1 MQSLFFGGISMP
13 LADKYRPII
22 IDDVVGQSHII
33 GENKV
38 INNMIE
44 KNYFPNMIF
53 YGPPGVGKTTVAE
66 IISKTS
72 DKKFF
77 KINATNSSLDD
88 IKRIIKEIGSFG
100 TSNGILL
107 YIDEIQ
113 SFNKRQQQS
122 ILEFIESGEITLIAS
137 TTENPYHYIYKAI
150 LSRSI
155 VMEFKMIDKKDIND
169 GLKKLLARYNSD
181 NMAKVIID
189 EQAVDTIANASSG
202 DMRSAINILEL
213 AINEASLD
221 RDGNLKIDT
230 STIEK
235 LSIATSYNFDTDGDI
250 HYNLLSAF
258 QKSIR
263 GSDPDAAI
271 YYLARLLKGGD
282 LISICRRVLV
292 IASEDIGMAYPNA
305 ITIVKACV
313 DSAMQLGLPE
323 ARIVLSQACLILAT
337 SPKSNSSY
345 MAINRAMEDIEST
358 VQDDIPEYLKDSHY
372 SGASKMGKGVGYIYP
387 HDFPNHYVE
396 QEYLPKN
403 ISHKK
408 YYEPQDNKFE
418 INIKKY
424 LEALK
429 K

>member
-1 MQSLFFGGISMP
+1 MP

-44 KNYFPNMIF
+44 KKYFPNMIF

-66 IISKTS
+66 IMSKTS

-100 TSNGILL
+100 TGNGILL

-155 VMEFKMIDKKDIND
+155 IMEFKMIDKKDIND

-282 LISICRRVLV
+282 LISICRRLLV

>member
-1 MQSLFFGGISMP
+1 MP

-100 TSNGILL
+100 TGNGILL

-155 VMEFKMIDKKDIND
+155 IMEFKMIDKKDIND

-230 STIEK
+230 STIDK
-235 LSIATSYNFDTDGDI
+235 LSIATSYNFDKDGDI

-282 LISICRRVLV
+282 LISICRRLLV

-358 VQDDIPEYLKDSHY
+358 VQDDIPEYLKNSHY

>member
-282 LISICRRVLV
+282 LISICRRLLV

>member
-1 MQSLFFGGISMP
+1 MP

-72 DKKFF
+72 DKKIF

-181 NMAKVIID
+181 NMARVIID

-282 LISICRRVLV
+282 LISICRRLLV

-345 MAINRAMEDIEST
+345 VAINRAMEDIEST

-408 YYEPQDNKFE
+408 YYEPQNNKFE

>member
-1 MQSLFFGGISMP
+1 MQSLFFGGITMP

-155 VMEFKMIDKKDIND
+155 IMEFKMIDKKDIND

-282 LISICRRVLV
+282 LISICRRLLV

>member
-1 MQSLFFGGISMP
+1 MP

-72 DKKFF
+72 DKKIF

-282 LISICRRVLV
+282 LISICRRLLV

-408 YYEPQDNKFE
+408 YYEPQNNKFE

>member
-1 MQSLFFGGISMP
+1 MP

-72 DKKFF
+72 DKKIF

-282 LISICRRVLV
+282 LISICRRLLV

>member
-1 MQSLFFGGISMP
+1 MP

-72 DKKFF
+72 DKKIF

-282 LISICRRVLV
+282 LISICRRLLV

-345 MAINRAMEDIEST
+345 VAINRAMEDIEST

-408 YYEPQDNKFE
+408 YYEPQNNKFE

>member
-1 MQSLFFGGISMP
+1 MP

-72 DKKFF
+72 DKKIF

-100 TSNGILL
+100 TGNGILL

-189 EQAVDTIANASSG
+189 EQAVDTIANASSA

-282 LISICRRVLV
+282 LISICRRLLV